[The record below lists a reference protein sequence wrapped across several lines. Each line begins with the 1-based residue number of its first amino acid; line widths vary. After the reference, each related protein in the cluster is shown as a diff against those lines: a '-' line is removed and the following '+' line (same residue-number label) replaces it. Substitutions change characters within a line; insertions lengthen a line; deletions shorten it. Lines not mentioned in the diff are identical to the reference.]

1 MCEYGSTTCVSVP
14 GSISYDFQTGRNFR
28 GYIILHQTG
37 RKFIMCVVPRP
48 DFVESVRSLARRSAL
63 CARDP
68 GRAHRRQRQAG
79 DVLELL
85 LAHDGSG
92 S

>member
-1 MCEYGSTTCVSVP
+1 
-14 GSISYDFQTGRNFR
+14 
-28 GYIILHQTG
+28 
-37 RKFIMCVVPRP
+37 MCVVPRP

>member
-1 MCEYGSTTCVSVP
+1 MRRAVNL
-14 GSISYDFQTGRNFR
+14 SI
-28 GYIILHQTG
+28 
-37 RKFIMCVVPRP
+37 CVVLRS
-48 DFVESVRSLARRSAL
+48 DFVESVRSLARRPAL
-63 CARDP
+63 RARDP

-85 LAHDGSG
+85 LAHDGPG